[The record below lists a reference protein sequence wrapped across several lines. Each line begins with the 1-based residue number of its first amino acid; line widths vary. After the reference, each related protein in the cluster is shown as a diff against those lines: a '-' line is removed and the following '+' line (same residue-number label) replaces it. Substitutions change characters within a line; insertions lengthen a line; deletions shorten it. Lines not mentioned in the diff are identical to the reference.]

1 MTVFQLINSERIK
14 QIPPSFPNINYLSYP
29 LLQPDN
35 CVSGLDNRWTIAEH
49 KNQ

>member
-14 QIPPSFPNINYLSYP
+14 QIPPSFPTIYDLLNP

-35 CVSGLDNRWTIAEH
+35 CVPGLDNL
-49 KNQ
+49 